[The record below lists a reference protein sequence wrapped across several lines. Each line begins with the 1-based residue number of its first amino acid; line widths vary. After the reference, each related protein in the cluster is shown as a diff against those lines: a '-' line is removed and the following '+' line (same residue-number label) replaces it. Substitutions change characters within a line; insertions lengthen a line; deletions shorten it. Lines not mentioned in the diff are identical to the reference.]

1 MAQSKVCVRY
11 KPYRLI
17 SLGIGIKRVIL
28 DTSGGWECTGSGSV
42 GAVIEVPIPVDYWSG
57 AG

>member
-1 MAQSKVCVRY
+1 MCVGY
-11 KPYRLI
+11 KPCRLI
-17 SLGIGIKRVIL
+17 SLGIGIKKVIL